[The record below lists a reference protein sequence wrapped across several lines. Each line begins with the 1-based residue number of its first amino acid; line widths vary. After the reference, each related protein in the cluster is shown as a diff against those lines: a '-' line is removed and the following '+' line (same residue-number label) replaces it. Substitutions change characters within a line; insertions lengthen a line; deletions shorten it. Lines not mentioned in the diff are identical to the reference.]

1 MIELNIIS
9 AFLTSLISLIILR
22 PLAIKYNLIDYPTK
36 RKHHVGNIPL
46 VGGVSVFFGI
56 LVSYLFFIEF
66 DKFSN
71 VLLIT
76 ASLILILGVCDDY
89 IDLKARTKII
99 FQAFITIIMI
109 YVTNVKIVTLGDLF
123 GISFP
128 VYLGMLSIP
137 ITIIAVI
144 ALTNAINMIDGLDGL
159 AAGIVL
165 IAITG
170 LIYFNQTTEFS
181 SLTCILLV
189 VPVALLPFI
198 FFNMAPYSKI
208 KVFLGDGGS
217 LFLGYVISW
226 ALIYNAENINSFT
239 PSFALWC
246 VAIPVFDLFSTII
259 SRIIKKQ
266 SIIGASRDHVHHF
279 LKI

>member
-109 YVTNVKIVTLGDLF
+109 YVTNVKIVTLGDLLEF
-123 GISFP
+123 HFP
-128 VYLGMLSIP
+128 
-137 ITIIAVI
+137 
-144 ALTNAINMIDGLDGL
+144 
-159 AAGIVL
+159 
-165 IAITG
+165 
-170 LIYFNQTTEFS
+170 
-181 SLTCILLV
+181 CI
-189 VPVALLPFI
+189 
-198 FFNMAPYSKI
+198 
-208 KVFLGDGGS
+208 
-217 LFLGYVISW
+217 
-226 ALIYNAENINSFT
+226 
-239 PSFALWC
+239 
-246 VAIPVFDLFSTII
+246 
-259 SRIIKKQ
+259 
-266 SIIGASRDHVHHF
+266 
-279 LKI
+279 